1 MAVASDGGKSR
12 RGRPSERE
20 AGAVLARSPL
30 NLANVVTFG
39 RLLMVVP
46 VVWLIAIG
54 HVEIAFWLFAAAGV
68 SDVVDGFIAKNFNA
82 RTELGAYLDPL
93 ADKVLL
99 NSIYVA
105 MAMVGWLPVWLA
117 FLVILRDLLIIV
129 GVVLIQ
135 RRYPIYR
142 AKPLLIGKA
151 NTFVQLLLAG
161 VALAHAGGLVE
172 MGEQVSALIIAVA
185 LTTLASG
192 GGYAIQAVKALH
204 AERKS

>member
-1 MAVASDGGKSR
+1 M
-12 RGRPSERE
+12 
-20 AGAVLARSPL
+20 
-30 NLANVVTFG
+30 ANVVTLG

-46 VVWLIAIG
+46 VVWLIATG
-54 HVEIAFWLFAAAGV
+54 RVEAAFWLFAAAGV

-82 RTELGAYLDPL
+82 KTELGAYLDPL

-117 FLVILRDLLIIV
+117 VLVILRDLLIVV
-129 GVVLIQ
+129 GVILIQ
-135 RRYPIYR
+135 RRHPLYR

-161 VALAHAGGLVE
+161 VALAHVGGLVE
-172 MGEQVSALIIAVA
+172 MGEQVSALILAVA
-185 LTTLASG
+185 LTTVLSG

-204 AERKS
+204 AERRS